1 MSPLYLNIVNQVQ
14 LTIFHNG
21 VLYSPKLE
29 AAPYSK
35 DEVDDVIRKG
45 MFNNGHIIINL
56 LKTNNINDKI
66 MLSFNLSN
74 QFKLLENCYLIGKW
88 ENNRFILLDKNGTV
102 YTILDGSQYNYKHQL
117 NTQ

>member
-1 MSPLYLNIVNQVQ
+1 MSSLRLNSVNQLQ
-14 LTIFHNG
+14 FTIYHNG
-21 VLYSPKLE
+21 ILYSPKLE
-29 AAPYSK
+29 ADPYSK

-88 ENNRFILLDKNGTV
+88 ENNRFTLFDKNGTV